1 MKPNEIIYNLESVF
15 ILTNATNEPEIIVI
29 LTIWGNHNFFKVKNH
44 KLLLEMPFQRV
55 NWDNLNTKYGVAT
68 DVGGQRQ

>member
-1 MKPNEIIYNLESVF
+1 MNQKSLPH
-15 ILTNATNEPEIIVI
+15 VI

-55 NWDNLNTKYGVAT
+55 NWDNLNTKYGVAHFELT
-68 DVGGQRQ
+68 DRF